1 MERLTMVRGDARQ
14 LEVTILDPDGTPWT
28 DPGGAVIKVTGKI
41 RRTDADADAVF
52 SKLTGSGVALVSNVA
67 TVTLDPADTDS
78 LSGRNA
84 TTLYCDVQITD
95 GDGPKTP
102 KSFLLEVEPD
112 VTRTP

>member
-1 MERLTMVRGDARQ
+1 
-14 LEVTILDPDGTPWT
+14 
-28 DPGGAVIKVTGKI
+28 
-41 RRTDADADAVF
+41 
-52 SKLTGSGVALVSNVA
+52 VALVSNVA

>member
-1 MERLTMVRGDARQ
+1 MERLTMTRGDTRQ
-14 LEVTILDPDGTPWT
+14 IVVTITEAGGGTWT
-28 DPGGAVIKVTGKI
+28 PPLGVAVRCTGKL

-52 SKLTGSGVALVSNVA
+52 TKAIGDGIVLVADEA
-67 TVTLDPADTDS
+67 TVTLDAADTDS
-78 LSGRNA
+78 LSGKNA

-102 KSFLLEVEPD
+102 LQFLLEVEPD

>member
-14 LEVTILDPDGTPWT
+14 LEVTILDPDGTAWA
-28 DPGGAVIKVTGKI
+28 DPGGAVITVTGKV
-41 RRTDADADAVF
+41 RRTDSDDDAVF
-52 SKLTGSGVALVSNVA
+52 TKTTGSGVTLATNVA

-102 KSFLLEVEPD
+102 LLFLLEVEPD
-112 VTRTP
+112 VTRNP